1 MQGRWPE
8 LTHHMTPGNEVPVLS
23 LRGITKRFSAVQA
36 LAGVDLDVHA
46 GEVVALVGDNGAGK
60 SSLIKV
66 IAGVGPA
73 DSGDITFCGE
83 RVTINRPHDAHALGI
98 ATVYQDLALCDNLDV
113 VANVFL
119 GASLH
124 RYQVLSEIAME
135 SATRE
140 LLATLSVKIPNVR
153 TPVAALSGGQRQ
165 SVAIARSLLG
175 NPKLVMLDEPTAAL
189 GIEQTAQVL
198 DLIGRLRERGHAVV
212 VISHNLADVRA
223 VADRAVVLRLGR
235 NAGNFPIQTTPQE
248 DIVAAIT
255 GASEAR
261 P

>member
-1 MQGRWPE
+1 MPSSEQGPE
-8 LTHHMTPGNEVPVLS
+8 PGSAQVPVLS
-23 LRGITKRFSAVQA
+23 LRGITKRFGAVQA
-36 LAGVDLDVHA
+36 LGGVDLDVYA

-73 DSGDITFCGE
+73 DAGDITFCGAP
-83 RVTINRPHDAHALGI
+83 VSIKTPHDAHELGI

-119 GASLH
+119 GGAALH
-124 RYQVLSEIAME
+124 RLQVLDEIAME
-135 SATRE
+135 RATRE
-140 LLATLSVKIPNVR
+140 LLATLSVRIPSVR

-175 NPKLVMLDEPTAAL
+175 DPKLVMLDEPTAAL
-189 GIEQTAQVL
+189 GIEQSTQVL

-212 VISHNLADVRA
+212 LISHNLADVRA

-235 NAGNFPIQTTPQE
+235 GAGNFPIRTTPHE
-248 DIVAAIT
+248 AIVAAIT
-255 GASEAR
+255 GAAEVRS
-261 P
+261 